1 MKSCLFA
8 VGVLLAL
15 TCPAAA
21 WAHAGLVRT
30 EPANGAVLVR
40 PPAEVR
46 VVFDDTVRPGR
57 GIAAIRNG
65 GGSILGDRAR
75 VEGGRTLVV
84 PLRRGLP
91 DGDYSVRWS
100 IVSDDGHL
108 ESGVLAFAVG
118 AGRPPP
124 LAALAPVA
132 TGPSAGS
139 VAERWLLYAGILAA
153 VGIALFALVAR
164 PEDEERVALILSAA
178 AVLAAVGAAEE
189 VHRVGLATRDGRTLG
204 AGFVAALVVATAAA
218 AATLDS
224 RALRPALVL
233 ALGLAAVPALAG
245 HALDPGLSRVN
256 VAADVLHVAAASAW
270 TGALIGL
277 VALPGAS
284 RRQASRLALGA
295 VPALGASGAVRAS
308 YELTR
313 ASQLWSTS
321 YGRALLVKTG
331 LLLVVLAAGWAVRA
345 RARRRA
351 AVELA
356 LLALLLVAVSVL
368 VQLRPGRN
376 AAVPSPQ
383 RTAAEPLSCSS
394 SSRRQTNQPMAARKT
409 SVCSAFIR
417 IPPRF
422 WSLTADS
429 PHSRGARS

>member
-1 MKSCLFA
+1 MKSCLVA
-8 VGVLLAL
+8 LGALLAL
-15 TCPAAA
+15 ACPAAA
-21 WAHAGLVRT
+21 WAHARVLLV

-46 VVFDDTVRPGR
+46 VVFDDTVRAGP

-65 GGSILGDRAR
+65 GGSVLAGRGR
-75 VEGGRTLVV
+75 VDGGRTLVV

-118 AGRPPP
+118 AGRAPP
-124 LAALAPVA
+124 LAALAPEA

-139 VAERWLLYAGILAA
+139 VAARWLLTAGILGA

-164 PEDEERVALILSAA
+164 PADGERVALILSAA
-178 AVLAAVGAAEE
+178 AVLAAIGAAEE
-189 VHRVGLATRDGRTLG
+189 VHRVGLDTRDGRTLG
-204 AGFVAALVVATAAA
+204 AGFVAGVVVATAAA
-218 AATLDS
+218 AATLER

-245 HALDPGLSRVN
+245 HALDPGLARVN
-256 VAADVLHVAAASAW
+256 VVADVLHVAAASAW
-270 TGALIGL
+270 TGVLIGL
-277 VALPGAS
+277 VALPGANM
-284 RRQASRLALGA
+284 RRATQLALGA
-295 VPALGASGAVRAS
+295 VLVLGATGVVRAS
-308 YELTR
+308 FELTH
-313 ASQLWSTS
+313 AAQLWTTS
-321 YGRALLVKTG
+321 YGRTLLVKTV
-331 LLLVVLAAGWAVRA
+331 LLLVVLAAGWTVRA
-345 RARRRA
+345 RPRRRA
-351 AVELA
+351 ALELA
-356 LLALLLVAVSVL
+356 LLALLVVAVAVL

-376 AAVPSPQ
+376 AAAAPPQ

-394 SSRRQTNQPMAARKT
+394 SSRRQTNQPIATRKT

-422 WSLTADS
+422 WSRTGES
-429 PHSRGARS
+429 PQRRGARS